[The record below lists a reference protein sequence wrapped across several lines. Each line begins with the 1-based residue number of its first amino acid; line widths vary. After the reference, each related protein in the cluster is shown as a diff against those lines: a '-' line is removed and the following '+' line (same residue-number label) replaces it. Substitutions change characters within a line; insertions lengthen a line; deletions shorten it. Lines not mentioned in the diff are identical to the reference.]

1 VDTTE
6 FEKYLKIFQEGLFKE
21 QAKMIGN
28 LFAAQLPLLEEHAME
43 VEEES

>member
-6 FEKYLKIFQEGLFKE
+6 FEKYLKIFQEGLSKE

-28 LFAAQLPLLEEHAME
+28 HFVAQLPLLEEHTVE
-43 VEEES
+43 VVEES